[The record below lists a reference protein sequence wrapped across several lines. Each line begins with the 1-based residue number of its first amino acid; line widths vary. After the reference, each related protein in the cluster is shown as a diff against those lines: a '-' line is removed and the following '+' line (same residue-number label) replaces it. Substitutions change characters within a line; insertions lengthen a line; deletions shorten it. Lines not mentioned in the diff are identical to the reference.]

1 MAEHPA
7 RLPGLSVRS
16 RLALSYAA
24 FLLLAGGLLL
34 AVVWVFLLRYVP
46 DTAIATRGGF
56 VPNRSD
62 LVRAFGPAAAAAM
75 GFLLVFG
82 LVGGW
87 FLAGR
92 MIAPLERIGQAARA
106 AAEGSLS
113 HRLRLPGRQDE
124 FREVAD
130 AFDLMLERLEDHVG
144 QQRRFAANASHE
156 LRTPLATTQAMLEV
170 ARASP
175 SAADA
180 ELLERLQSVNSRAIA
195 VTEALLLLSRAETR
209 SFDPEPVD
217 LSLLVEEAAEILLG
231 TAERRG
237 VSVEVDGGEAWT
249 LGSPALLSRLAANLL
264 ENAIVHNL
272 DAGGTVVVRTG
283 TVSGGC
289 RLEVESTGAP
299 LSAELART
307 LVEPF
312 RRGADRRREPQGDH
326 VGAGLGLAIS
336 HSIVAAHAGTLDLT
350 PRDGGGLVVTVLL
363 PGHSPVPGVHREG
376 ADPDRAR

>member
-1 MAEHPA
+1 MTELPA
-7 RLPGLSVRS
+7 RRPGPSVRS
-16 RLALSYAA
+16 RLALSYAG

-46 DTAIATRGGF
+46 DTTIATRGGF

-62 LVRAFGPAAAAAM
+62 LVRAFGPAAAAAV

-92 MIAPLERIGQAARA
+92 MLAPLERIGQAARA
-106 AAEGSLS
+106 AADGSLS

-130 AFDLMLERLEDHVG
+130 AFDHMLERLEDHVG

-175 SAADA
+175 STADP
-180 ELLERLQSVNSRAIA
+180 ELLERLQTVNSRAIDM
-195 VTEALLLLSRAETR
+195 TEALLLLSRAETR

-217 LSLLVEEAAEILLG
+217 LSLLAEEAVEMLLG

-237 VSVEVDGGEAWT
+237 VGVEVDGGEAWT
-249 LGSPALLSRLAANLL
+249 LGSPALLSRLAANLI

-272 DAGGTVVVRTG
+272 GADGTVVVRTG
-283 TVSGGC
+283 AFRGGC

-299 LSAELART
+299 ISSERART

-326 VGAGLGLAIS
+326 VGAGLGLAIA
-336 HSIVAAHAGTLDLT
+336 HSIVTAHAGTLDLA

-363 PGHSPVPGVHREG
+363 PGRSPLPVAHRAGTEPGSTR
-376 ADPDRAR
+376 